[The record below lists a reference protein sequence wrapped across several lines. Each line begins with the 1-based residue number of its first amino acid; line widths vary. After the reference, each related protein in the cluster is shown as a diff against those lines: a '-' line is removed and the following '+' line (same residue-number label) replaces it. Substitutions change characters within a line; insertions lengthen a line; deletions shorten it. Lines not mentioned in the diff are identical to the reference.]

1 MKLFKV
7 KLYNICNWLPYIM
20 MNWLILAYTGISDDI
35 HLLQAI
41 RDGSQNET
49 SYKPSFLTDQEL
61 KHLILEA
68 ANGFLF
74 VVCCDTGRILY
85 VADSIVPVLNMRQV
99 QYLLQ
104 LL

>member
-1 MKLFKV
+1 MH
-7 KLYNICNWLPYIM
+7 
-20 MNWLILAYTGISDDI
+20 ISI
-35 HLLQAI
+35 SEGSYLLQAI
-41 RDGSQNET
+41 RGGSQNES

-99 QYLLQ
+99 
-104 LL
+104 